1 MLSVISFAAQLTE
14 ILHAL
19 PHSRQTLLF
28 SATLPKSLVE
38 FARAGLQ
45 EPRLVRLDV
54 DSKISQDLQS
64 AFFTTKS
71 EEKEGALLHILSD
84 VIQIPLGQ
92 TGAAA
97 REKEDAGKI
106 SKKRKRGDADG
117 AKPRESPT
125 EHSTIIFCSTKHV
138 RNLAGPIILWSDYLW
153 SPRTYLRS
161 FRYSDMSISWL
172 RFLVEQC

>member
-1 MLSVISFAAQLTE
+1 M
-14 ILHAL
+14 
-19 PHSRQTLLF
+19 
-28 SATLPKSLVE
+28 E

-45 EPRLVRLDV
+45 EPRLVRLDA

-84 VIQIPLGQ
+84 IIQIPLGQ
-92 TGAAA
+92 TQAAI

-106 SKKRKRGDADG
+106 SKKRKRGEADG
-117 AKPRESPT
+117 AKPRDLPT

-138 RNLAGPIILWSDYLW
+138 RNLLAPIILCIDLLW
-153 SPRTYLRS
+153 SSRTYLMNCCYPDTS
-161 FRYSDMSISWL
+161 FSWL
-172 RFLVEQC
+172 QFLIEQC